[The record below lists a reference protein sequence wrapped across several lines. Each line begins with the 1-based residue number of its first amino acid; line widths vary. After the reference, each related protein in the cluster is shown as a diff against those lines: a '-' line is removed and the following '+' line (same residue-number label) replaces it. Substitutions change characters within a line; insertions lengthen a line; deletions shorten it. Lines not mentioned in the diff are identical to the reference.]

1 MAFLKESKRK
11 TSAARQTNFENVISI
26 NLKNKFITDGHG
38 TANFERLLYKG
49 CPILSMEEKR
59 TKKPKNQADLVDANR
74 RELAIKICNAIH
86 GMDKT
91 ERTKINIF
99 QETVSFIRQMDSEGI
114 SDTFCYDSISIYV
127 NELAKLYEK
136 GIKGKGLY
144 SRQNSIKS
152 LLKELDIELYEQCKN
167 IFISFPS
174 DSEPTKPYTDNELKK
189 IALALY
195 TIFNNYAKHIE
206 NDTTPTT
213 FPLYTEKNE
222 DGSYKF
228 ISNGSSVRHTTYR
241 NSCSTWKTDLVRA
254 AYFITC
260 LHTGV
265 NSNPLLEL
273 KISDMAEETF
283 QDITRGTYKLR
294 TIKGRQS
301 GKINEIEA
309 GFTKKGK
316 TFFDRWL
323 RISKK
328 LNSYKD
334 GYIFPNFSGN
344 KPSKMTSSNTSSLNK
359 YINSFGIPAF
369 SNQRFRKT
377 KASLIMRAT
386 ESIFMVAQGLNNSV
400 ATASKH
406 YANGD
411 PVTTE
416 LSLASALY
424 IREQTALGLP
434 LDNAIKESA
443 FVFNDPIK
451 ESGENTKYKKLSNG
465 LRCGGAFGEKSI
477 KIKSTLIKEG
487 IAKES
492 DLVACHKFLECF
504 GCMHHAVVAE
514 VEDIW
519 LLLSFSDVILES
531 LTTPSINSKPTNLI
545 HKVHNTVQVIIE
557 RMKTKHTTAYSEAYQ
572 KYLDTPHPLWQDTS
586 DIELMLEIY

>member
-1 MAFLKESKRK
+1 MAFLKENKRK
-11 TSAARQTNFENVISI
+11 TSTAQKTNFENVVSI
-26 NLKNKFITDGHG
+26 NLKDRFITDGHG

-59 TKKPKNQADLVDANR
+59 TNKPKTQADLVDGNR

-86 GMDKT
+86 AMDKT
-91 ERTKINIF
+91 DRTKVNIF
-99 QETVSFIRQMDSEGI
+99 RETVSFIRQMDSEGI
-114 SDTFCYDSISIYV
+114 NDTFCHNSVSMYV

-136 GIKGKGLY
+136 GIKGKSLS
-144 SRQNSIKS
+144 SRQNSIKA
-152 LLKELDIELYEQCKN
+152 LLKELDIELYEQCKD
-167 IFISFPS
+167 IFITFPS
-174 DSEPTKPYTDNELKK
+174 DSEPTKPYTDDELKK

-206 NDTTPTT
+206 SDTTPNI
-213 FPLYTEKNE
+213 FPLYNEKNE

-228 ISNGSSVRHTTYR
+228 ISNGSSVRHTIYR
-241 NSCSTWKTDLVRA
+241 NSCSIWKTDLVRA

-265 NSNPLLEL
+265 NSTPLLEL
-273 KISDMAEETF
+273 KISDITEEPF
-283 QDITRGTYKLR
+283 QDITRGTYKLK

-301 GKINEIEA
+301 GKTNEIEA

-316 TFFDRWL
+316 TFFGRWL

-328 LNSYKD
+328 LNSYKN
-334 GYIFPNFSGN
+334 GYIFPNLSGN
-344 KPSKMTSSNTSSLNK
+344 KPSKMTNSNINSLNK

-377 KASLIMRAT
+377 KTSLIMRAT

-424 IREQTALGLP
+424 IREQTALGSP

-443 FVFNDPIK
+443 FIFNDPIK
-451 ESGENTKYKKLSNG
+451 ESSTNTKYKKLSNG
-465 LRCGGAFGEKSI
+465 LRCSGAFGEKSI
-477 KIKSTLIKEG
+477 KIKSALIKEG
-487 IAKES
+487 LAKES

-519 LLLSFSDVILES
+519 LLLSFGDVILES
-531 LTTPSINSKPTNLI
+531 LTTPSINSKPSNLLN
-545 HKVHNTVQVIIE
+545 KVYSTVQVIIE
-557 RMKTKHTTAYSEAYQ
+557 RIKTKHATVYSEAYQ